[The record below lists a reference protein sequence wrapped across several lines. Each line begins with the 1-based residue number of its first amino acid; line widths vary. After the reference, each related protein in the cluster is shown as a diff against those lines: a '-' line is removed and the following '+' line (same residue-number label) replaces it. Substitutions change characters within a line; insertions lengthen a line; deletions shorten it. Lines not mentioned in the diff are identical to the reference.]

1 VWPLLAAAAIP
12 AVASAFGQHRAN
24 QTNVRLS
31 REGMAFEGD
40 QVRQQMAFQER
51 MSGTSYQRATE
62 DMRLAGINPMLAYA
76 QGGASTPGGG
86 AASGAAA
93 TVQDVVGPA
102 VASAQ
107 HARRLDQELKLMRQE
122 TAGRFIENQ
131 DLKPKQGALLEAQIT
146 QQRAQTALTRRE
158 MLESAAR
165 TQGHLVNAQLGS
177 ADLPAR
183 RVAGQVGGGAFGRAT
198 EYIRRGTASIAP
210 AAAAAAGAV
219 FGRFS
224 VPRGAPGVSGSFGGM
239 GGPRGRAPRLG
250 GSQSGGGPDYYDLW
264 RNTYRR

>member
-1 VWPLLAAAAIP
+1 MWPLLATVGVP
-12 AVASAFGQHRAN
+12 ALGSAFGQHQAN
-24 QTNVRLS
+24 KQNVRLS
-31 REGMAFEGD
+31 REGMAFEAD
-40 QVRQQMAFQER
+40 QVQKQMQFQER

-122 TAGRFIENQ
+122 TASRFIENQ
-131 DLKPKQGALLEAQIT
+131 DLKPRQRSLLDAQIA
-146 QQRAQTALTRRE
+146 QERARTALTRRE
-158 MLESAAR
+158 MLESSAR
-165 TQGHLVNAQLGS
+165 TQGHLVNARLGM

-183 RVAGQVGGGAFGRAT
+183 RVAGEVGGGTFGRVS
-198 EYIRRGTASIAP
+198 EYARRGFGAVAP
-210 AAAAAAGAV
+210 LAGAAAGAL
-219 FGRFS
+219 FGRFARPAGRPLTINNF
-224 VPRGAPGVSGSFGGM
+224 PR
-239 GGPRGRAPRLG
+239 R
-250 GSQSGGGPDYYDLW
+250 
-264 RNTYRR
+264 